1 MSTSGATYALG
12 AMGLLALA
20 GAARSPWSGA
30 FNRPMLAQVPFRLH
44 AEREGRAPNALRVY
58 AWLPN
63 ARISLRTAAGGLDAI
78 TIFGSPSGYQVL
90 AIHPQGTHLAWER
103 FTSDGR
109 LVDDRFLHGS
119 QIARVLGASWH
130 DLKPADLCTH
140 LSNLS
145 ARAEYGHAV

>member
-30 FNRPMLAQVPFRLH
+30 FNRPMLTQVPFRLH

-58 AWLPN
+58 AWLPST
-63 ARISLRTAAGGLDAI
+63 RLSLRTAAGIHDTV
-78 TIFGSPSGYQVL
+78 TIFSSPSGYQVL
-90 AIHPQGTHLAWER
+90 AIHPQGRHLAWER
-103 FTSDGR
+103 FAPDGR
-109 LVDDRFLHGS
+109 LLDDRFLHGS
-119 QIARVLGASWH
+119 EISEVLGDSWPKMKPG
-130 DLKPADLCTH
+130 DLSAH
-140 LSNLS
+140 LSTLS